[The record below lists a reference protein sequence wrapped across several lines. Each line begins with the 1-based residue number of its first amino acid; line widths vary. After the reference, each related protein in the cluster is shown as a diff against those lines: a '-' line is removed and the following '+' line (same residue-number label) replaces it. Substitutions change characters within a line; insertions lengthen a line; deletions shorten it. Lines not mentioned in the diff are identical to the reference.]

1 MSRFTP
7 RPQST
12 SLFDRVFGSSG
23 DTGGRDLDEWL
34 ESTLKRELKIDS
46 IERDEDGDIVLVS
59 GSAVVYVSTS
69 DDGAPWIG
77 VFSPLL
83 EDFAMRPEVYE
94 AVNAINRNTPFAKA
108 TVDPDGPQIVLSAE
122 LHIFDGLSPEQL
134 MAAIDLIADRADHY
148 DTRLQKRFG
157 GQTMLD
163 DDDGDEFDV

>member
-12 SLFDRVFGSSG
+12 SFFDRVFGSSG
-23 DTGGRDLDEWL
+23 DSSAHQLDEWL
-34 ESTLKRELKIDS
+34 ESTLKRELKLDS
-46 IERDEDGDIVLVS
+46 IERDDDGDIVLVS

-69 DDGAPWIG
+69 DDGTPWIA

-83 EDFAMRPEVYE
+83 EGFAMRPEVYE
-94 AVNAINRNTPFAKA
+94 AVNAINRNTPNAKA

-122 LHIFDGLSPEQL
+122 LYIFDGLSPEQL
-134 MAAIDLIADRADHY
+134 MATIDHIADRADHY

-157 GQTMLD
+157 GHTMLD